1 MTFSV
6 PSFLAAVTKASIPPM
21 SAADLALAALAE
33 LVLVPPQAV
42 NRVRA
47 PARMPRW
54 RRPPPPKKSRRRGL
68 VYSTFPS
75 LQVDP
80 IIAPFNH
87 LSGRLSRKG
96 RLRLCAHEPARRAN
110 VSRTAR
116 CPSTPFAVIDS
127 PIPWG
132 DSDRAKTIQ
141 AQHSRSSRTS
151 SVSDPARPRVGAKLT
166 RSPPGMVVDPVTYSP
181 TLRHAFSRSRLS
193 AAVRLQTRSLSGTV
207 SK

>member
-1 MTFSV
+1 
-6 PSFLAAVTKASIPPM
+6 M
-21 SAADLALAALAE
+21 SAADFALAALVE

-54 RRPPPPKKSRRRGL
+54 RRPPPPKKSRRRGQ

-87 LSGRLSRKG
+87 LWGRLSRKG
-96 RLRLCAHEPARRAN
+96 GLRVCAHEPARPAN

-132 DSDRAKTIQ
+132 DSDMAKTTKRQ
-141 AQHSRSSRTS
+141 NR
-151 SVSDPARPRVGAKLT
+151 PFARPTRVT
-166 RSPPGMVVDPVTYSP
+166 VRPGRGVAGSLIGGRPVW
-181 TLRHAFSRSRLS
+181 RGD
-193 AAVRLQTRSLSGTV
+193 AAHS
-207 SK
+207 

>member
-1 MTFSV
+1 MAQAATSQKVASSRPSIFHV
-6 PSFLAAVTKASIPPM
+6 PLPSS
-21 SAADLALAALAE
+21 
-33 LVLVPPQAV
+33 
-42 NRVRA
+42 
-47 PARMPRW
+47 
-54 RRPPPPKKSRRRGL
+54 RPGN
-68 VYSTFPS
+68 
-75 LQVDP
+75 
-80 IIAPFNH
+80 APFNH

-132 DSDRAKTIQ
+132 DADIAKAIQ
-141 AQHSRSSRTS
+141 AQHSPSSRTS

-207 SK
+207 SKLSRSHESDRDFEYRAV

>member
-6 PSFLAAVTKASIPPM
+6 PSFLAAAIKASIPPM
-21 SAADLALAALAE
+21 SAADFALAALVE

-54 RRPPPPKKSRRRGL
+54 RRPPPPKKSRRRGQ

-75 LQVDP
+75 LQVDL

-96 RLRLCAHEPARRAN
+96 GLRVCSHEPARRAN

-116 CPSTPFAVIDS
+116 CPSTPLAVIDN
-127 PIPWG
+127 PIPCG
-132 DSDRAKTIQ
+132 DSDIAKTIQ
-141 AQHSRSSRTS
+141 AQHSPSSRTS

-166 RSPPGMVVDPVTYSP
+166 RSPPGMAADAVTNSP
-181 TLRHAFSRSRLS
+181 TLRHAFSRSR
-193 AAVRLQTRSLSGTV
+193 
-207 SK
+207 